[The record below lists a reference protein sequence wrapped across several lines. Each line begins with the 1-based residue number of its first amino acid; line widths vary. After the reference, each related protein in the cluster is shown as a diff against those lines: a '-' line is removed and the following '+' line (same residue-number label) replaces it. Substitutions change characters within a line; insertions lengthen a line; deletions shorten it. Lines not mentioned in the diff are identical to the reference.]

1 MKFFTEK
8 LVTPENRPVNLQA
21 YVLDNFEEF
30 DAGRTR
36 PAVIICPGGAYRMR
50 SDREAEPVAIR
61 MLGLGMQAF
70 IAEYSVA
77 PARFPQ
83 ALTEL
88 ATAVQYVREHA
99 ESLHVN
105 PDQIIVAGFSAG
117 GHLAGSLGV
126 FWNSALLH
134 NLGFNAEEIKPN
146 ALMLGY
152 SVLSSGKYAH
162 QGSFENLLG
171 EKAADQDQLAQVDLV
186 KQVNSEVPPTFLWH
200 TAEDAS
206 VPCQNSLLFAQ
217 ALGDHKIPFELHIFP
232 YGRHG
237 LGLANLE
244 SSFDKPEKVIP
255 EVQAW
260 PELFAR
266 WTKQIFSENV

>member
-8 LVTPENRPVNLQA
+8 LVTPENRPVNLKA

-70 IAEYSVA
+70 IVEYSVA

-171 EKAADQDQLAQVDLV
+171 EKVADHDQLAQVDLV
-186 KQVNSEVPPTFLWH
+186 KQVNNEVPPTFLWH

-232 YGRHG
+232 FGRHG
-237 LGLANLE
+237 LGLANKE
-244 SSFDKPEKVIP
+244 SSYDKPEKVIP
-255 EVQAW
+255 EVQVW

-266 WTKQIFSENV
+266 WTKQIFS